1 MSPRG
6 SGDSAL
12 RRAIERHA
20 RTSFSRAS
28 GPGGQN
34 VNKVSTQVELRMALS
49 ALPVSAHKRDL
60 IRERL
65 STRITAA
72 DDLRVVARRERS
84 QRRNRVRVLDRMVEL
99 ITDAMAEDPRRMA
112 SRPTASALRRR
123 RVEREKISARKRAR
137 RAPAESDD

>member
-1 MSPRG
+1 MSPRAA
-6 SGDSAL
+6 GDSAL

-20 RTSFSRAS
+20 RASFARAG

-34 VNKVSTQVELRMALS
+34 VNKVSTQVELRMAIM
-49 ALPVSAHKRDL
+49 ALPVSARKRDL

-65 STRITAA
+65 STRITAT

-84 QRRNRVRVLDRMVEL
+84 QRQNRTRALNRMVEL
-99 ITDAMAEDPRRMA
+99 ITDAMVEDPRRVA

-123 RVEREKISARKRAR
+123 RTERERTSARKRAR
-137 RAPAESDD
+137 RATPDSDD